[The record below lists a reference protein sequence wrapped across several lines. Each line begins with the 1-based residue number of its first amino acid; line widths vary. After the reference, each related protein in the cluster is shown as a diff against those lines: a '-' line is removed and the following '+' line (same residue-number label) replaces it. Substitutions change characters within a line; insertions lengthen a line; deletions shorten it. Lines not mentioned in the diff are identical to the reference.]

1 MELYRLAMFANTF
14 TKIKGISLKVGDE
27 VHSDMKQVVI
37 PKPVEGSEYLSFTYL
52 GKEASKLRWSN
63 FTALDKLQN
72 EQQKQLAF
80 WAESTRLDRKWQE
93 LWPGMRSSYE
103 KVSRQTFDESAF
115 FELEDCD
122 FVRGYIYHH
131 VRCASLNYDH
141 GRCTRDFDGKLRSLL
156 GVARFNRMR
165 TLLSIVPKLS
175 VTRDSVTWSEYMIE
189 FMGHLPVE
197 LGEYEDS
204 DGGESEGD
212 EQLQDDQQG
221 ESDNSQAGGSEGDE
235 QSLDEQQGE
244 SADSQGDGSEGDEQ
258 SQGDQQGESSEAQ
271 GVGSQNSQSSGG
283 DLIGGEQAPDS
294 EAIAAEN
301 GIAVPTPQEL
311 MDSESEILVEAVNAN
326 ADTDSL
332 LDKFKKEVN
341 KLSPDLEVQ
350 LREKVDD
357 ERVQYTPAVTGLQRQ
372 AFVSG
377 NTLREYMSEQK
388 RVKSALMKHRQ
399 FVLSKKKEISRNGK
413 RINTKR
419 VARLRQGD
427 VRVFSRT
434 LFSKGNTRVDGHS
447 VVLLDTSASMSSCDL
462 IARAS
467 RACHALLGGLNAIDG
482 MSTSCLTFGGT
493 GNRIVHRVKEER
505 EKVTRKMVERFEAIS
520 PAGGTPLASGLWSAM
535 ADVALSDKEV
545 GDIYIVTDGY
555 PNDAACGFIETREAV
570 MAHKAT
576 GGRVYC
582 IQILNGESTNASYDA
597 ALSALFGTG
606 FVQIADQSELSR
618 SLLEVSKTAV
628 AV

>member
-221 ESDNSQAGGSEGDE
+221 ES
-235 QSLDEQQGE
+235 
-244 SADSQGDGSEGDEQ
+244 
-258 SQGDQQGESSEAQ
+258 SEAQ

-447 VVLLDTSASMSSCDL
+447 VVLLDTSASMSSCNL